1 MSTMIS
7 VDMEQAVTVP
17 DMFTPE
23 VLREVF
29 PQGVM
34 PSPAVPSRLVRTAL
48 VLAYANTVLVVASVI
63 ALAVK

>member
-1 MSTMIS
+1 MSTYLNI
-7 VDMEQAVTVP
+7 DMDRVVTESP
-17 DMFTPE
+17 MFTPE

-34 PSPAVPSRLVRTAL
+34 PTPAVPSRLVRTAL